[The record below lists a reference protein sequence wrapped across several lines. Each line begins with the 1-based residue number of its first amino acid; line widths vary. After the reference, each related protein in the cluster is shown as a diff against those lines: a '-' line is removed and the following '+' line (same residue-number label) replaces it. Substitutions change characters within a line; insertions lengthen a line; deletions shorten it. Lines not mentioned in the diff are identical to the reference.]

1 MSSKEL
7 RILFWSQNSLSIIS
21 SSAAS
26 PFPSFFNLILPSEP
40 YLCLKWN
47 LFYLL
52 SINELYDLNP
62 LFSISILSLSMELD
76 YSGGGTT
83 FSIISTIVFYF
94 SGLNSHLLNL
104 SSFVCPSFLRILI
117 LVDLPYLFDAI
128 KVLVWSP
135 YGKSS

>member
-21 SSAAS
+21 SSWAS
-26 PFPSFFNLILPSEP
+26 PFLSLFNLILPSEP
-40 YLCLKWN
+40 YFCLKWN

-52 SINELYDLNP
+52 SINELDY
-62 LFSISILSLSMELD
+62 LFLSISILSLSTELD
-76 YSGGGTT
+76 YSGGGTP

-94 SGLNSHLLNL
+94 SVLNSHLLNL
-104 SSFVCPSFLRILI
+104 SSFVCPSFLRTLI
-117 LVDLPYLFDAI
+117 LEDLPYLFDVI
-128 KVLVWSP
+128 KVLFWSP